1 MFKGRGLRRE
11 MKYLAEIKTR
21 YATKILEGLNNS
33 YCPLD
38 RGALALESAVLCSW
52 TRQSFEAQCLADG
65 S

>member
-1 MFKGRGLRRE
+1 

-33 YCPLD
+33 YCPVD
-38 RGALALESAVLCSW
+38 RGAPALESAFLCSW
-52 TRQSFEAQCLADG
+52 TRQSFEFQCLADG